1 MVSADT
7 QSSGTLSGS
16 SEAVQLGKRKSGKR
30 TQGSSKAYKQRRKE
44 KKAAFKGQVDKGS
57 NITGLQTRVSQMGQ
71 PAVVSTFSIVSD
83 VNVTRTGW
91 QGSPPPAV
99 TQREIIRWWQ
109 DGSIKEDIKHF
120 LPLPVHGSG

>member
-16 SEAVQLGKRKSGKR
+16 SEAVQLVKRKSGKCS
-30 TQGSSKAYKQRRKE
+30 QGSSKAYKQRCKE
-44 KKAAFKGQVDKGS
+44 KKGQVDKGS

-83 VNVTRTGW
+83 VNITRTGW

-99 TQREIIRWWQ
+99 MQREIIR
-109 DGSIKEDIKHF
+109 
-120 LPLPVHGSG
+120 